1 MNARTFALIYGVVFI
16 AVGILGFGVVP
27 GLLEGQSGSGLQVSG
42 MLLGKFHVNGAHN
55 IIHILFG
62 LWGLVAS
69 RSPGGAIGYFKAVSV
84 IYILLAVLGLI
95 EATSMASAMS
105 SLATITSICT
115 RYWAGSQPFSAF
127 CVADMERRPGV
138 SCRAA
143 FHRSCTKS
151 V

>member
-95 EATSMASAMS
+95 EATKHGFGYVELGDYNVYLHAV
-105 SLATITSICT
+105 L
-115 RYWAGSQPFSAF
+115 GG
-127 CVADMERRPGV
+127 VAAIFGFLRR
-138 SCRAA
+138 
-143 FHRSCTKS
+143 
-151 V
+151 